1 MYKLGQILLLIAVLG
16 ILAVSILLFM
26 NLVDTRISGGVLVL
40 ALIFIGA
47 GSGISKKY
55 KK

>member
-1 MYKLGQILLLIAVLG
+1 MYKLGQILLIIAVLG

-26 NLVDTRISGGVLVL
+26 NLIDTRISGGALVL

-47 GSGISKKY
+47 GSGISRKY
-55 KK
+55 RK